1 MGRELRRGDRIRVQ
15 RTERTDKYAPGD
27 KGTVLS
33 GPYVPAQGEPYYVVA
48 MDDDDDSPRPCVFTA
63 LEIELET
70 GPVREMPP
78 VVRSR
83 LKKGDRVRVTRLNRM
98 YGYQPGDKG
107 TITREAIRAP
117 SGTRY
122 YLVAMDKDNPAH
134 TGVVFNAEEIEADE

>member
-1 MGRELRRGDRIRVQ
+1 MGPELRRGDRIRV
-15 RTERTDKYAPGD
+15 RTTERTGKYAPGD
-27 KGTVLS
+27 RGTVLW

-48 MDDDDDSPRPCVFTA
+48 MDEEDSSRPAVFTVA
-63 LEIELET
+63 EIEPEA
-70 GPVREMPP
+70 GPAREMPP

-83 LKKGDRVRVTRLNRM
+83 LKKGDRVHVTRRNRM

-107 TITREAIRAP
+107 TIVREAIRAP

-134 TGVVFNAEEIEADE
+134 AGVVFNAEEIEADE